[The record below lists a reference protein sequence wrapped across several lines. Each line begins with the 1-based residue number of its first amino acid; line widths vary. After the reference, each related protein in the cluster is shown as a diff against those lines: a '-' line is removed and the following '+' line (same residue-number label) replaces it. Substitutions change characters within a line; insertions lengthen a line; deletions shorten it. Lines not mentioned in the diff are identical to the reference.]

1 MATWQ
6 SRTCDACSLAQA
18 NAALATRMQGELQ
31 SAEEGWRE
39 RHGERL
45 EAERRERIAYLQQR
59 AARRSANR
67 DIAMGFS
74 AWQEQ
79 WEEAA
84 RQKRMLAAAAGR
96 LARPAL
102 AAAVAHWVGD
112 WRLMADQ
119 KRLEAMSNQERRQMA
134 KEVSLHEE
142 LAALREE
149 LEASREEIA
158 ATAAERAEE
167 ASSMEAACSMQVAEH
182 LEAER
187 EERVKHLQQQAARRI
202 ANAGI
207 ASGFTTWQGHW
218 EEAARQKRVLAA
230 AGRRLARPS
239 LAAAVAHWRQDWV
252 ADEKAQDKAA
262 LAASTGSERETLQA
276 RAIAMDTCTRPRHA

>member
-31 SAEEGWRE
+31 SAEDGWRE

-45 EAERRERIAYLQQR
+45 EAERRECIAYLQQR

-102 AAAVAHWVGD
+102 AAAVVHWRNA
-112 WRLMADQ
+112 WY
-119 KRLEAMSNQERRQMA
+119 
-134 KEVSLHEE
+134 
-142 LAALREE
+142 AA
-149 LEASREEIA
+149 
-158 ATAAERAEE
+158 
-167 ASSMEAACSMQVAEH
+167 
-182 LEAER
+182 
-187 EERVKHLQQQAARRI
+187 
-202 ANAGI
+202 
-207 ASGFTTWQGHW
+207 
-218 EEAARQKRVLAA
+218 EAARAEAA
-230 AGRRLARPS
+230 QRGDKARYMAVGEAARLHLDGEIVRQHIGGYVALQAIVPRP
-239 LAAAVAHWRQDWV
+239 AALSYPAVAIR
-252 ADEKAQDKAA
+252 
-262 LAASTGSERETLQA
+262 LYTNS
-276 RAIAMDTCTRPRHA
+276 AIH